1 MYLFENS
8 KPFFN
13 GSFVSFHP
21 DCGQKPP
28 PSMRVINGSVTFANE
43 YPWMAQMAVKG
54 YGPHYCG
61 GTVINDEYILTAAHC
76 VYGMCVIASLL

>member
-1 MYLFENS
+1 
-8 KPFFN
+8 
-13 GSFVSFHP
+13 
-21 DCGQKPP
+21 
-28 PSMRVINGSVTFANE
+28 MRVINGSVTFANE